1 MQEGERT
8 TPISCIY
15 AIGMFYANVLLYTGV
30 GHCIVYSCIGHS
42 TTFDQINGNQLHTFF
57 IYNNRLIRGWWASRM
72 LMKQQEFQTYLAP
85 TAEVQLIV
93 VERGFIGSMLEDPF
107 EQPEQGW

>member
-1 MQEGERT
+1 MHALCAY
-8 TPISCIY
+8 TPYYSS
-15 AIGMFYANVLLYTGV
+15 V
-30 GHCIVYSCIGHS
+30 GSCIVYSFQGFVRASI
-42 TTFDQINGNQLHTFF
+42 QINGSQLHTFF

-93 VERGFIGSMLEDPF
+93 VERGFIGSMLEDPI
-107 EQPEQGW
+107 ENEKQGW

>member
-1 MQEGERT
+1 MYRCVGT
-8 TPISCIY
+8 FCAY
-15 AIGMFYANVLLYTGV
+15 ALHYTSV
-30 GHCIVYSCIGHS
+30 GHCIVYFTSGLS
-42 TTFDQINGNQLHTFF
+42 TTFLEINGSQLHTFF

-93 VERGFIGSMLEDPF
+93 VERGFIGSMLEDPI
-107 EQPEQGW
+107 ENEKQGW